1 MKLKGINK
9 LFKRASSVLLSAL
22 LIATSLPISTVYAKN
37 DREVSNQGTST
48 NYGKP
53 TGNGTNDFGGHKESG
68 VRAYIY
74 DKDTG
79 EFLTSESDNSTY
91 NGVQAIDFLGING
104 NYQFYQNN
112 VSDEDIDTNTIFGS
126 IDKLTVSPDWPFEDN
141 YFDKYVY
148 AENSAGEVLQNDV
161 ISGTKSTSDWLKED
175 NGKRLQDIIQ
185 TYWGNNIA
193 AIFQTSESLCFC
205 IEPIFIISEAY
216 GDETEDENAYPNHFQ
231 SGTQTKVREDVHTEI
246 TVWTSEDGDEVN
258 HQDNYNYWRYVGPE
272 HIIPPADGASENWFY
287 KLGGMAKARSNRYD
301 NFYTYY
307 DEDNKAHY
315 GLYDTYSFNEI
326 EGTWLYYA
334 LIDEA
339 DNASYTVD
347 HYDLISWIE
356 AEYYPVPLY
365 RGFKYAYGTARN
377 IYERDIEGAEFA
389 GQYTIEDGVCDAV
402 YVGQVGDNGM
412 YNNDYNLI
420 FPDDP
425 NAETPTYQGN
435 TKCLEI
441 GGVPT
446 TWGLFM
452 LCSVEFGGITFQT
465 NNPLTSTPSHMTDP
479 DSIPTRINY
488 THNGGFKNILK
499 IYEDRNS
506 QTGKLIKA
514 SSYFT
519 SGAPSIMEILD
530 ESTDQWLPIEC
541 SEHEGKQCRKSW
553 FNWYKKHSDEGYI
566 LDGDNLFLKGS
577 GYTTSDWCVLA
588 GLPQT
593 DVGVKNQMNIAA
605 GLSGSEYKTVVK
617 AYENQGAYKTNT
629 GVGNKHYVSMND
641 NDNILVIRYVK
652 YSDGITTN
660 LFNYDSVLTESQL
673 TSVAKLDS
681 TINDFKLGSKMFQA
695 NALSGDN
702 LVDNSLS
709 LGIGVDLHNESKY
722 LDSILGYESV
732 QHSATRPNTNLYKQ
746 SIGGNG
752 VSIGIT
758 RRQSDSTGSD
768 IVGIS
773 DVSVTAISKDGKTV
787 INEKG
792 SDMSTSGINSLFS
805 TTRGNVASVETP
817 SDNTLNSVVSDLTTS
832 ADMNTETINDV
843 TLESGSLDPWT
854 SDNDGNVSIADLQSG
869 ADKTQIKDGVQYR
882 NANSSIN
889 VSTIKQNNSQIAGS
903 CQTNTVMMGI
913 QPLIKMGYTSLEN
926 NSYKTGTTLVATNN
940 IREIAVNSY
949 AGITYLNSVDI
960 IVDSNTWAI
969 DNILTNGDKAWN
981 NPNSVLKGGSI
992 VTLGTSGK
1000 SNTINI
1006 YSAQLVNDG
1015 SDYSNSSLV
1024 SYSEDCSLDTVK
1036 SYHEEYKNSVIDS
1049 LKQTYLTQWLSN
1061 NTSNTS
1067 TPAYEDSGAVKVS
1080 GLENDDFYNE
1090 SNGYSNTNPFNSG
1103 GLELQPDSKYWLNS
1117 SSENKAD
1124 SGRFDVTSE
1133 KTTYKY
1139 FKFVCNYDGRVYMLT
1154 SNEPEFKN
1162 PTVSLLLE
1170 SNQGYSDLKNE
1181 DALRIDQQTN
1191 ILQNMLNTAI
1201 RHQGADSGNES
1212 WSSLN
1217 DGSWYNE
1224 VLSATVIVQNTA
1236 VDIGINMPNKRM
1248 HVIDTSLE
1256 PYSESKLDQGTTAL
1270 KTCWSTNWK
1279 ELQALGKFRG
1289 VDISLDKAMQMF
1301 KSRNTYIC
1309 NMSVQDN

>member
-1 MKLKGINK
+1 MKLKELDNF
-9 LFKRASSVLLSAL
+9 FKRASSVLLSAL
-22 LIATSLPISTVYAKN
+22 LLTTSLPISSVYAEDFK
-37 DREVSNQGTST
+37 VSSVTNQGVVGATGGAST
-48 NYGKP
+48 EKSKK
-53 TGNGTNDFGGHKESG
+53 FGGFRTEG
-68 VRAYIY
+68 VRCYIY

-79 EFLTSESDNSTY
+79 EFLSSESTYDNNKY
-91 NGVQAIDFLGING
+91 NGAKAIDFLG
-104 NYQFYQNN
+104 YQNVYDWYFN
-112 VSDEDIDTNTIFGS
+112 GEAYNPDNISFETEFGTLDSD
-126 IDKLTVSPDWPFEDN
+126 TVAFSSEWPFTKDGTDYYFAN
-141 YFDKYVY
+141 YECGGELVDF
-148 AENSAGEVLQNDV
+148 AGNKLGINEGFLT
-161 ISGTKSTSDWLKED
+161 GTIYTDEMLKEN
-175 NGKRLQDIIQ
+175 NGQKLSDIIK
-185 TYWGNNIA
+185 TYWGDSVDA
-193 AIFQTSESLCFC
+193 VFKTSESLMWCA
-205 IEPIFIISEAY
+205 EPIYIVSYSY
-216 GDETEDENAYPNHFQ
+216 GDEVDDPSVYPLSFESREPTVTTYQELSTTIFPVTTEEIVGTGHNH
-231 SGTQTKVREDVHTEI
+231 
-246 TVWTSEDGDEVN
+246 
-258 HQDNYNYWRYVGPE
+258 
-272 HIIPPADGASENWFY
+272 
-287 KLGGMAKARSNRYD
+287 KARKATMHGQEVEIHTTDWTWKQLQDSYSWGNLSDYD
-301 NFYTYY
+301 KKLLEDDYDGNSTYY
-307 DEDNKAHY
+307 D
-315 GLYDTYSFNEI
+315 
-326 EGTWLYYA
+326 
-334 LIDEA
+334 
-339 DNASYTVD
+339 
-347 HYDLISWIE
+347 HYDVE
-356 AEYYPVPLY
+356 TYFYTETKTEYHY
-365 RGFKYAYGTARN
+365 RGYDYDYGTARTIHKQSSTYGGDREYAWN
-377 IYERDIEGAEFA
+377 YDIA
-389 GQYTIEDGVCDAV
+389 YKSCDAV
-402 YVGQVGDNGM
+402 YVAGVGKDKE
-412 YNNDYNLI
+412 YNDDFTNLI
-420 FPDDP
+420 FAD
-425 NAETPTYQGN
+425 NEAGSTSAPTYQGN
-435 TKCLEI
+435 TKCLDI
-441 GGVPT
+441 DGTPT
-446 TWGLFM
+446 TWGLYFLSSM
-452 LCSVEFGGITFQT
+452 EFGGITFQT
-465 NNPLTSTPSHMTDP
+465 NNPLTSTPSHMSDA
-479 DSIPTRINY
+479 DSNETRINY

-519 SGAPSIMEILD
+519 SGAPSIEEILD

-605 GLSGSEYKTVVK
+605 GLSGSEYKTVVR
-617 AYENQGAYKTNT
+617 AFENQGAYKTNT

-695 NALSGDN
+695 NALSGSE
-702 LVDNSLS
+702 LTDNSLS

-773 DVSVTAISKDGKTV
+773 DVSVPTISKDGKTV

-792 SDMSTSGINSLFS
+792 SDMSTSAINSLFS

-817 SDNTLNSVVSDLTTS
+817 SDNTLNSVVSDLTTT

-854 SDNDGNVSIADLQSG
+854 SDNDGNVSIADLQSD

-889 VSTIKQNNSQIAGS
+889 VSTIKKNESGINGS
-903 CQTNTVMMGI
+903 VQTNTVMMGI

-981 NPNSVLKGGSI
+981 KPGQVLKGGSI

-1015 SDYSNSSLV
+1015 SDYSNSGLV

-1061 NTSNTS
+1061 NVKDVA
-1067 TPAYEDSGAVKVS
+1067 TPAYEDSNAVKVS
-1080 GLENDDFYNE
+1080 GLENDDFYNS
-1090 SNGYSNTNPFNSG
+1090 SNGYSNTNPFNSN

-1117 SSENKAD
+1117 SNSNTAD
-1124 SGRFDVTSE
+1124 SGRFDITQE

-1191 ILQNMLNTAI
+1191 ILQNLINTAI
-1201 RHQGADSGNES
+1201 RHQGADSGNET

-1270 KTCWSTNWK
+1270 KCCWSTNWK

-1289 VDISLDKAMQMF
+1289 VDISLDKALQMF
-1301 KSRNTYIC
+1301 KSRNTYIT
-1309 NMSVQDN
+1309 NMSVQDNL